1 MPTTEPAT
9 HAAPPAPAS
18 AAPAAAPATP
28 AAASPTP
35 AAPAPASDPAAALAP
50 AAAAPPSS
58 ALRHPQPVARL
69 AALLYLLLAVLGA
82 FAHLGARAAVHVPGD
97 AAGTADRVRAH
108 ASLVRVAFVADLVQA
123 TILLFVGV
131 LLYALLGHAAR
142 AVGRVMVGL
151 VGVATAIMCLNLVH
165 HLGALL
171 VATEPAYAAAFGP
184 SGADGVVLRLLDL
197 HRNGYLVAQV
207 FFGLWLAPLGWLV
220 LRSRMV
226 PRVIGVLL
234 VVGCAGY
241 LVDLLVGFLAPAA
254 ASAVTPFATVPAA
267 VAELSLIGWLLVR
280 GVRVQGRP
288 AGARPR

>member
-1 MPTTEPAT
+1 MPSSEPAT
-9 HAAPPAPAS
+9 VAARSARPDPA
-18 AAPAAAPATP
+18 
-28 AAASPTP
+28 P
-35 AAPAPASDPAAALAP
+35 AAPAPAAAEP
-50 AAAAPPSS
+50 WSS
-58 ALRHPQPVARL
+58 STLRRPQLVARL
-69 AALLYLLLAVLGA
+69 AAALYLLLAALGA
-82 FAHLGARAAVHVPGD
+82 FAHLGARAAVLVPGD
-97 AAGTADRVRAH
+97 AAETADRVRAH
-108 ASLVRVAFVADLVQA
+108 APLVRVAFVADLVQA
-123 TILLFVGV
+123 TLLLFVGV

-151 VGVATAIMCLNLVH
+151 VAVATAIMCLNLVH

-184 SGADGVVLRLLDL
+184 AGSDGVVLLLLDL
-197 HRNGYLVAQV
+197 HRHGYLIAQV

-226 PRVIGVLL
+226 PRALGVLL
-234 VVGCAGY
+234 VVGCVGY

-280 GVRVQGRP
+280 GVRVSEASP
-288 AGARPR
+288 AGARQLQ